1 MQLLYT
7 GKTKD
12 LYDNG
17 DGSYTFKLKDDATG
31 KDGKFDPGENQ
42 VGLSIEGLGRE
53 SLKITKYFFEL
64 LEGQGIP
71 TQWLGCDLD
80 EVTMRVRP
88 ANVLGTNPGGGLE
101 FVCRRTAGG
110 SFIRRYGAYAKTGQD
125 LDYLVEV
132 TLKDDGRADPPIT
145 KDALVTLGILTDEEF
160 ETCKAL
166 TKRIAKA
173 IHADF
178 APKGLELSDMKVEF
192 GRAGGEIILIDEISG
207 GCMRVFRNGE
217 LVAPMELTKLIL
229 GE

>member
-1 MQLLYT
+1 MKLLYK

-17 DGSYTFKLKDDATG
+17 DGTYTFKLKDDATG
-31 KDGKFDPGENQ
+31 KDGVFDPGENQ
-42 VGLSIEGLGRE
+42 VNLRIAGLGRE

-64 LEGQGIP
+64 LEAQGIP

-80 EVTMRVRP
+80 EVSMRVRP
-88 ANVLGTNPGGGLE
+88 AKVLGHDPGQGLE

-110 SFIRRYGAYAKTGQD
+110 SFIRRYGAYAKPGQD

-132 TLKDDGRADPPIT
+132 TLKDDERKDPPIT
-145 KDALVTLGILTDEEF
+145 KDALVALGILTDEEF

-166 TKRIAKA
+166 TKQIAK
-173 IHADF
+173 IIQADF
-178 APKGLELSDMKVEF
+178 DQKGLELADMKVEF
-192 GRAGGEIILIDEISG
+192 GRAGDAIILVDEISG
-207 GCMRVFRNGE
+207 GCMRVFQNGA
-217 LVAPMELTKLIL
+217 LVPPMELTKKIL